1 MTARPQN
8 PSFVDELEARL
19 SALMEGFR
27 GLNRAA
33 DARANPAFQAY
44 FRELFALQTWFQE
57 QRRELALPSA
67 SDHTREHGFELLY
80 KSSLA
85 LQASLEAPK
94 LLGLA
99 LDTLLEMCQCRR
111 GYIATANADGDF
123 GFVAARNF
131 LREDIPEPER
141 QISRA
146 VMERVW
152 RLEKELHIDE
162 SGPQDSLLEQ
172 SSLLRREGQA
182 LLCVPLVHG
191 KTPMGVIYLDQFDVA
206 LDVQIFALVRHFSRQ
221 LAGFLH
227 TAEAFSALREQHERL
242 RESLSGNCSFD
253 RIVCRSRPMMAVL
266 KTVAK
271 VADTDAPVLI
281 QGETGTG
288 KDLAARALHENS
300 ARRTGPYI
308 EVDCGAL
315 PANLV
320 ESELFGHLRGAFTG
334 ALADRVGLIEAAAG
348 GTLFLDEIN
357 NLPKESQI
365 KLLRVL
371 QSRSL
376 RRIGDTRER
385 PVDFRLVAASSKPL
399 RSLAEA
405 DQFRSDLFYR
415 ISTVVV
421 DLPPLRERRED
432 ICLLAN
438 HFLGRFGARY
448 NRPELRLDAAALL
461 ACEAYGW
468 PGNVRELEHV
478 IERAVILGDGPLLRL
493 ADLPLELGGGTVVDE
508 RGEISL
514 EECINQAK
522 RHHIARVLRAC
533 DGNKAEAAKRLQINR
548 SYLFQLIKQLEL

>member
-1 MTARPQN
+1 MTSAPNQELI
-8 PSFVDELEARL
+8 DALEARL
-19 SALMEGFR
+19 ATLMESFR
-27 GLNRAA
+27 TLSRSV
-33 DARANPAFQAY
+33 DARVQPEFQAF

-57 QRRELALPSA
+57 QRRAPVAAPAGVGE
-67 SDHTREHGFELLY
+67 REKRFELLY

-94 LLGLA
+94 LLNLA
-99 LDTLLEMCQCRR
+99 LDTLLEMGHCRR
-111 GYIATANADGDF
+111 GFIATANADGEF
-123 GFVAARNF
+123 GFVAARSF

-146 VMERVW
+146 VIERVW
-152 RLEKELHIDE
+152 RLEQELHIGE

-172 SSLLRREGQA
+172 SSLVRRDSQA
-182 LLCVPLVHG
+182 LLCVPLIHG
-191 KTPMGVIYLDQFDVA
+191 KRAIGVIYLDQFQGE
-206 LDVQIFALVRHFSRQ
+206 LDVQTFALVRHFSRQ

-227 TAEAFSALREQHERL
+227 TAETFTALREQHERL
-242 RESLSGNCSFD
+242 RESLSSRFRFD
-253 RIVCRSRPMMAVL
+253 KIVCSSRPMMAVL

-288 KDLAARALHENS
+288 KDLIARALHENS
-300 ARRTGPYI
+300 GRRNGPYI

-315 PANLV
+315 PTNLI

-371 QSRSL
+371 QSRNL

-385 PVDFRLVAASSKPL
+385 PVDFRLVAASSRGL
-399 RSLAEA
+399 RGLAEA

-432 ICLLAN
+432 IALLAQ
-438 HFLGRFGARY
+438 HFLSIFGARY
-448 NRPELRLDAAALL
+448 DRPELRLDAAALL
-461 ACEAYGW
+461 ACEGYAW

-478 IERAVILGDGPLLRL
+478 IERGVILCDGPLLRL
-493 ADLPLELGGGTVVDE
+493 ADLPLELGGGVVADE
-508 RGEISL
+508 RGELSL
-514 EECINQAK
+514 EDCVNQAK
-522 RHHIARVLRAC
+522 RHHIARVLREC